1 MHPSTW
7 KGHLPFL
14 VVATSTWQTSSPRG
28 LRIISKSMSTSPTTP
43 QKSNI
48 DTNICH
54 MFQGSYLIQPI
65 ILGVYIYIQPLVFRG
80 FSNPQPVLPLWPDDL
95 LLWRD
100 MITED
105 HGWGADNDGVLGN
118 RGCVAKQKIDEL
130 HSQCKVYT
138 LPRDPITFSEW
149 QWNLNTF
156 RRRWLYTALIIWQ
169 GNGILRA

>member
-1 MHPSTW
+1 MNTVCTTGFKCLVSIKGKNQILPCNMGMEKYMGSKKYCSFFGRSSMHPSTW

-65 ILGVYIYIQPLVFRG
+65 ILGVYIYIYIQPLVFRG

-118 RGCVAKQKIDEL
+118 RGCVAKQ
-130 HSQCKVYT
+130 
-138 LPRDPITFSEW
+138 
-149 QWNLNTF
+149 
-156 RRRWLYTALIIWQ
+156 RWIA
-169 GNGILRA
+169 